1 MKSNAF
7 SLFYVLSRCSFFIG
21 AMLVTA
27 LMMPAV
33 AFSQVPGVP
42 VLSSPS
48 NVASNVSTTP
58 TMSWGAVSGS
68 DTYRLQI
75 ATASDLTTGMVYDD
89 ATLTGHT
96 NIITGLVKFTQYYWR
111 VSATKTGGGGGTSP
125 YSTIWSFTTQN
136 SVPTTY
142 PLPIALG
149 ATARFAVLSTTGV
162 TNTGATSITGD
173 VGASPI
179 GGAAITGFGTVALT
193 GTIYTTDAT
202 GPTDHAYTVS
212 ASLLS
217 QAIGDLTTAYGDAEG
232 RSLNA
237 IGVTGNI
244 GGRTLYPGLYKSTG
258 ALEITSGDLTLDAQG
273 DANAVWIFQIAS
285 GFNMTDSRHVILA
298 NNASESNIF
307 WQVGS
312 LASFGS
318 ACIMKGTILAGTS
331 CTWVTGSTL
340 DGRALAK
347 NGNVT
352 LQANTIVR
360 PTIPTVF
367 TNPTTVDL
375 GTAATFRVLSA
386 TTVTIASG
394 CTVTGNVGGPSVTNT
409 GIVNGDIWV
418 HTWAGTEP
426 NGTRNDVGTTVSTAL
441 SDLGT
446 AITTASGI
454 TPNTPTLNP
463 QLGNLTLGRGVYIS
477 TNGTFDITGSL
488 TLTGTATDIF
498 IFQMKTTL
506 TTAVSSAV
514 ILTGGAVWSNVF
526 WQVGSSATLG
536 ASSVLKGT
544 ILAGTYITQ
553 GASASLDGRALA
565 HVGYVTLNGAT
576 ALPVELTSFT
586 GALNNS
592 AVELNWNTAT
602 EINNYGYEV
611 QKSRVQNSGWIKI
624 GFVNGSGN
632 SSKSKDYSFTER
644 NLQPG
649 KYYYRLKQIDKD
661 GGFAYSNTIEVDVTS
676 EITEFALQQNYPNPW
691 NPTTTINYSIAKEG
705 NVKLTVYNAIG
716 SKLATIVNEYKLA
729 GNYSVQFNGSNLAS
743 GIYLYRLE
751 SGNYSAA
758 KKFTLLK

>member
-1 MKSNAF
+1 LNSTVPSSYFHLSFKKKYLKEILMETTTFN
-7 SLFYVLSRCSFFIG
+7 LFYVLSRCSFFIG
-21 AMLVTA
+21 AMLVVA

-33 AFSQVPGVP
+33 AFSQVPEVP

-48 NVASNVSTTP
+48 NAASNISTTP
-58 TMSWGAVSGS
+58 TMSWGAVSGT

-75 ATASDLTTGMVYDD
+75 ATTSDLTTGMVYDD
-89 ATLTGHT
+89 ATLTVPAS
-96 NIITGLVKFTQYYWR
+96 IITGLVKSTQYYWR
-111 VSATKTGGGGGTSP
+111 VSATKTGGGGGTSA

-136 SVPTTY
+136 SAPTTY

-149 ATARFAVLSTTGV
+149 AAARFAVLSTTGV
-162 TNTGATSITGD
+162 TNTGATNITGD

-212 ASLLS
+212 VSLLS
-217 QAIGDLTTAYGDAEG
+217 QAIGDLTTAYVDAAG

-237 IGVTGNI
+237 IGVGGNI

-285 GFNMTDSRHVILA
+285 GFNMADSRHVILA

-318 ACIMKGTILAGTS
+318 ACIMKGTILAGSS

-340 DGRALAK
+340 DGRALAT

-394 CTVTGNVGGPSVTNT
+394 CTVTGNVGGPLVTNN

-426 NGTRNDVGTTVSTAL
+426 NGTRHDVGTTVSTAL

-498 IFQMKTTL
+498 IFKMTNTL
-506 TTAVSSAV
+506 TTAVSSTV

-544 ILAGTYITQ
+544 ILAETYITQ

-592 AVELNWNTAT
+592 AVELNWNKL
-602 EINNYGYEV
+602 
-611 QKSRVQNSGWIKI
+611 QK
-624 GFVNGSGN
+624 
-632 SSKSKDYSFTER
+632 
-644 NLQPG
+644 
-649 KYYYRLKQIDKD
+649 
-661 GGFAYSNTIEVDVTS
+661 
-676 EITEFALQQNYPNPW
+676 
-691 NPTTTINYSIAKEG
+691 
-705 NVKLTVYNAIG
+705 
-716 SKLATIVNEYKLA
+716 
-729 GNYSVQFNGSNLAS
+729 
-743 GIYLYRLE
+743 
-751 SGNYSAA
+751 
-758 KKFTLLK
+758 